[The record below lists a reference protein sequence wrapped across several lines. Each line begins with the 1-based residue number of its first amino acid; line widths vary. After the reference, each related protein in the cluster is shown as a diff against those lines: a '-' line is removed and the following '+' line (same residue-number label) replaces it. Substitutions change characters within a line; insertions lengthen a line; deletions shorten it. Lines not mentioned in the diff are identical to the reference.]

1 MATFSTNQVRQ
12 FYVATAFKTS
22 HVIESD
28 TAGAIAVSND
38 TEKKHLYFEYKGADN
53 RMRSDLIDIENILY
67 AKATSADSMA
77 YKMKSATIALDSS
90 VNGGAPVAGQD
101 YILRIAFKQYGSC
114 LFWHDC

>member
-1 MATFSTNQVRQ
+1 MATFSVNQVRQ

-53 RMRSDLIDIENILY
+53 RMRSDL
-67 AKATSADSMA
+67 
-77 YKMKSATIALDSS
+77 
-90 VNGGAPVAGQD
+90 
-101 YILRIAFKQYGSC
+101 
-114 LFWHDC
+114 